1 MSQSRINTEL
11 LVWNCILSHAVIPGK
26 YLYRGGN
33 TIMSVNGSSEDGNC
47 SLVATTICNEPT
59 TSVLQ
64 DGIIPKLTGLDGDTW
79 ASQLLT
85 INTDSPTT
93 DITFDFQATP
103 GYVGVERVEVVMF
116 NCPEWGI
123 SVDIITLYRST
134 TTTLIGNVLTT
145 INPIITSCDS
155 LVRVCISRSVS
166 STLTAL
172 TLRFQLSSASTWV
185 HLAEVSFYGAGPT
198 CSPDSILNPQP
209 ITPPLTTILGKD
221 NLCT

>member
-1 MSQSRINTEL
+1 
-11 LVWNCILSHAVIPGK
+11 
-26 YLYRGGN
+26 
-33 TIMSVNGSSEDGNC
+33 MSVNGSSENGNC
-47 SLVATTICNEPT
+47 SLLFTTCNEPT

-64 DGIIPKLTGLDGDTW
+64 DGIIPTLAGLEGDMW

-93 DITFDFQATP
+93 DTTFDFEATT
-103 GYVGVERVEVVMF
+103 GYVGVQRVEVVMF

-123 SVDIITLYRST
+123 SVDNITLHGST
-134 TTTLIGNVLTT
+134 TTTLIGSILAT
-145 INPIITSCDS
+145 ITPAITSCDS
-155 LVRVCISRSVS
+155 LVRVCISSY
-166 STLTAL
+166 TLTTL

-198 CSPDSILNPQP
+198 CTPDIILNPLP

-221 NLCT
+221 ILCT